1 VIITYIIIFIAGVAL
16 GVVILSYTSATSL
29 DKTEQEKNQLY
40 ERIEQLEQEILLY
53 EDLIKTLRA
62 EKSPESDQK
71 FFFFFFE
78 ENPTAES

>member
-1 VIITYIIIFIAGVAL
+1 MIITHIIIFIAGVAL

-71 FFFFFFE
+71 FLDTDPE